1 MATVRVLDSSVSVS
15 KAIFRNCAPELGGVA
30 LLALL
35 LASLRLRGD
44 RTGVV
49 DEEAWEAIKNEWP
62 ILLTADSLLSLQAMV
77 RLLICVSLV
86 LRTSSSSRTTSSLIG
101 EPAMLL
107 CLGNIA
113 RALLVWWTAFY
124 ALDGP
129 IGGNIPWAAEC
140 ATAVL
145 SGLLA
150 VGVLRKSI
158 FSLTLVVLAS
168 AWFSSRN
175 RLSLGESP
183 MGDSLFILAHTLEM
197 LSAFAYCIRTLLIV
211 TESGVMTSTLPTGF
225 IHALMVLQ
233 QAMPAYYFTVAFECS
248 DELVDMGQPVMI
260 LKYGSL
266 AGLGA
271 MLAAFA
277 VHVAVQSDEEE
288 SLHARTI

>member
-1 MATVRVLDSSVSVS
+1 MANVLGSSVTAS
-15 KAIFRNCAPELGGVA
+15 KTVFRNCAPELGGVFIVI
-30 LLALL
+30 LL
-35 LASLRLRGD
+35 LTSLRLRGD

-49 DEEAWEAIKNEWP
+49 DEVAWEAIKNEWP
-62 ILLTADSLLSLQAMV
+62 LLMTADSLLSLQAMV
-77 RLLICVSLV
+77 RLLICTSLV
-86 LRTSSSSRTTSSLIG
+86 LRTSDSTVTSSLMG

-107 CLGNIA
+107 CLGNVA
-113 RALLVWWTAFY
+113 RSILVCWTVFY

-150 VGVLRKSI
+150 LGALRKSI
-158 FSLTLVVLAS
+158 FSLILIVLAA

-175 RLSLGESP
+175 RLALGENP
-183 MGDSLFILAHTLEM
+183 TGDSLFIFAHTLEM
-197 LSAFAYCIRTLLIV
+197 LSAFAYCIRTLFIM
-211 TESGVMTSTLPTGF
+211 TESKVMNSTLPTGF

-233 QAMPAYYFTVAFECS
+233 QAMPAYYFTVAFEYS
-248 DELVDMGQPVMI
+248 DELVDRGQPFMI

-271 MLAAFA
+271 LLAAFA
-277 VHVAVQSDEEE
+277 VHVAVQSEEE
-288 SLHARTI
+288 EQLRTL